1 MLAGIELRHGDLTA
15 ARQLLGDLAETAD
28 FTHGPRAAVALAI
41 LDAAEAAPPD
51 TTTTVGPASALARCL
66 TCDQDVL
73 ADLEALAQGRHLLAG
88 VLAALLGDLLDDGR
102 PGSGAAHWQ
111 DRAVQSKDRLAASYT
126 AYLTATNLTMWDNAE
141 RVVDA
146 LAEACESAPAVLP
159 WPPSGSARRTWPTS
173 TGAVTASPP
182 SRACSTQATARSC
195 PAPQPGCSTPR
206 RRTAGRRK
214 SGTTGRGTAD
224 RRPAHRGGSA
234 ARLAGGREPDHL

>member
-15 ARQLLGDLAETAD
+15 TRQLLGDLAETAD

-51 TTTTVGPASALARCL
+51 TTTTVGPASALARYL
-66 TCDQDVL
+66 TRDQDVL

-111 DRAVQSKDRLAASYT
+111 DRAVQSKDRLAAGYT

-159 WPPSGSARRTWPTS
+159 WAAVRLGEADLADVYRSGDSQS
-173 TGAVTASPP
+173 SFQGVLDTGHRALVPRAAAGLFNSPP
-182 SRACSTQATARSC
+182 
-195 PAPQPGCSTPR
+195 
-206 RRTAGRRK
+206 
-214 SGTTGRGTAD
+214 AD
-224 RRPAHRGGSA
+224 RWSVEERYDWPRNC
-234 ARLAGGREPDHL
+234 